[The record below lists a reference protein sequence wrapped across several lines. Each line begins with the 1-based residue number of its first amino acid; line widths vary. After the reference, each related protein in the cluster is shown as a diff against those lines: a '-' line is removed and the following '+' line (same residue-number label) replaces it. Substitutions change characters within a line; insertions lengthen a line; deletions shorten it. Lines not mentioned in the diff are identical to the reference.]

1 MPNLSTKLT
10 SPATLYLFGVAHTI
24 ALDGTVDGKAHDN
37 YYDKI
42 NLLIN

>member
-24 ALDGTVDGKAHDN
+24 ALNGTADGKVHDN
-37 YYDKI
+37 HYDKI
-42 NLLIN
+42 NLLTN